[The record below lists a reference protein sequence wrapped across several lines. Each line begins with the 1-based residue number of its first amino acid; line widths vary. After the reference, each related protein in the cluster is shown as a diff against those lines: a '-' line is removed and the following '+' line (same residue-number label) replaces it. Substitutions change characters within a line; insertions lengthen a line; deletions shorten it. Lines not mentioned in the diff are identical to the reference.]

1 LNQGQEKKEKC
12 DKKKKDVSYVA
23 KGVWHCRGGSGCLVV
38 IERGE
43 QGASNGVK
51 MVVIGGVL
59 TELWWF
65 K

>member
-23 KGVWHCRGGSGCLVV
+23 KGVWQWRGGSGCLVV

-43 QGASNGVK
+43 RDASNGGK
-51 MVVIGGVL
+51 MVVIGCVL
-59 TELWWF
+59 SEM
-65 K
+65 